1 MSNPL
6 HTPVTGVELR
16 QWREANSYSLRALAK
31 KLGVKSS
38 STINAWEDGQEI
50 PEPTQKVLRWLLRGE
65 VPFESEAGG
74 AGLGSLVSDDIGGV
88 EMTVDA
94 FEECLRRARAE
105 GLGTVTEWIA
115 DLVREELGSGGERRA
130 ESGETKP
137 PQRGELHGE
146 K

>member
-1 MSNPL
+1 MSNPS

-16 QWREANSYSLRALAK
+16 QWREANGYSLRALAE

-74 AGLGSLVSDDIGGV
+74 AGLGSLVRDEIGSV

-94 FEECLRRARAE
+94 FEECLRRSREA
-105 GLGTVTEWIA
+105 GFGSVTEWIA
-115 DLVREELGSGGERRA
+115 DLVRQELRGGA
-130 ESGETKP
+130 DGEALR
-137 PQRGELHGE
+137 QRED
-146 K
+146 